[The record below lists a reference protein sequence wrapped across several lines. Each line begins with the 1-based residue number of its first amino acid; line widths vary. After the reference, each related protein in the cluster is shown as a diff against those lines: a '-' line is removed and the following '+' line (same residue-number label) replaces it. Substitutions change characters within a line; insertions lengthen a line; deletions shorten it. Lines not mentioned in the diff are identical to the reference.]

1 MWGESYKITS
11 TLLSMSPDSKQ
22 IERST
27 YNALEWLGDL
37 GGLIDALR
45 LIGAFLVAPLSAF
58 KFVCVG
64 RMQA

>member
-1 MWGESYKITS
+1 
-11 TLLSMSPDSKQ
+11 MSPDSKQ

-45 LIGAFLVAPLSAF
+45 LIGAFLIAPLSAF
-58 KFVCVG
+58 KLKG
-64 RMQA
+64 ELLS